1 MRKIYYP
8 LLALCSLISTDAVG
22 QEWKNEC
29 VGYYQM
35 ELPEG
40 LEIALYAVKNLT
52 HPPREPKSDYGAL
65 IQRTRKPVI
74 TFGDAVYENG
84 NDRVQAQFS
93 EFYYGQYKLGISS
106 KSTESIDFSAYK
118 EKIRGDYEF
127 LAISSREREIEDLRV
142 LHEPLTPDDEFRRL
156 YGFLIKEYNN
166 AFTIYQIRGY
176 TIQANSGNR
185 LYQFWPLKDK
195 YKEDKSQ
202 TAENQWHKKEPEVKS
217 LLSRFSPRELYE
229 VPTKQ
234 GFCIP
239 YGFIANDSGQEPH
252 NMAVT
257 YRLKEHPDVTIF
269 IQDLGQEPSDGF
281 IRPENESE
289 KDFITYLWEHKY
301 QWGSVYK
308 DLISPKWRTIE
319 MDGRKGLGT
328 FAMAEFS
335 DGRVDYGYAAYVRG
349 NHNARNV
356 QPDLLVYVMQYS
368 VQAKDRPPMDKK
380 ELEKM
385 AERIVASVKRR

>member
-1 MRKIYYP
+1 MKLILP
-8 LLALCSLISTDAVG
+8 ATILISLVTIKHAHSE
-22 QEWKNEC
+22 EWKHEC
-29 VGYYQM
+29 VGYYNI
-35 ELPEG
+35 ELPPK
-40 LEIALYAVKNLT
+40 LEVALYVVKNVT
-52 HPPREPKSDYGAL
+52 HPPMEPISENKIL
-65 IQRTRKPVI
+65 IQKTRKAVI
-74 TFGDAVYENG
+74 TFGDAIYENG
-84 NDRVQAQFS
+84 NDRIQAQFTK
-93 EFYYGQYKLGISS
+93 FNYGKYKIGISS
-106 KSTESIDFSAYK
+106 KDAKKIDFSKYVK
-118 EKIRGDYEF
+118 KIEGDYKFKANTIKLLEKQDF
-127 LAISSREREIEDLRV
+127 EALN
-142 LHEPLTPDDEFRRL
+142 EPLTPEEEFNRR

-166 AFTIYQIRGY
+166 SFAVYGFRGY
-176 TIQANSGNR
+176 EAHFNSGNR
-185 LYQFWPLKDK
+185 LYQFWAKRDAYLS
-195 YKEDKSQ
+195 DKSQ
-202 TAENQWHKKEPEVKS
+202 TAENQWQKKEAEVKS
-217 LLSRFSPRELYE
+217 LLSRFRPRELYE
-229 VPTKQ
+229 VPNEQ

-281 IRPENESE
+281 QRPENESE
-289 KDFITYLWEHKY
+289 KDFITYLWERKY

>member
-8 LLALCSLISTDAVG
+8 LLVLCSLVSNNAVG
-22 QEWKNEC
+22 QEWMKEC
-29 VGYYQM
+29 VGYYQV

-40 LEIALYAVKNLT
+40 LEVALYAVKNLT
-52 HPPREPKSDYGAL
+52 HPPREHKSDYGIL

-106 KSTESIDFSAYK
+106 KSHESIDFSAYK
-118 EKIRGDYEF
+118 DKVRSDYEF
-127 LAISSREREIEDLRV
+127 LAISRREREKEDLRV
-142 LHEPLTPDDEFRRL
+142 LNEPLTPDDEFQRL
-156 YGFLIKEYNN
+156 YGFLINDYNH
-166 AFTIYQIRGY
+166 AFAIYQIRGY

-185 LYQFWPLKDK
+185 LYQFWSLKDK

-229 VPTKQ
+229 VPNKQ

-239 YGFIANDSGQEPH
+239 YGFIADDSGQEPH

-257 YRLKEHPDVTIF
+257 YRLKDHPDISIF
-269 IQDLGQEPSDGF
+269 IQDLGMTPDAGEEAKLDAK
-281 IRPENESE
+281 EYV
-289 KDFITYLWEHKY
+289 TWLWNWQY
-301 QWGSVYK
+301 QWRSINK
-308 DLISPKWRTIE
+308 ELISPKWRTIE

-328 FAMAEFS
+328 FAKAEFE
-335 DGRVDYGYAAYVRG
+335 DGRVDYGYVAYVRG
-349 NHNARNV
+349 DHNARNV

-380 ELEKM
+380 EIEKM

>member
-1 MRKIYYP
+1 MISLRIC
-8 LLALCSLISTDAVG
+8 LLASCLLISINALG
-22 QEWKNEC
+22 QEWKREC
-29 VGYYQM
+29 IGYYQM
-35 ELPEG
+35 ELPKG
-40 LEIALYAVKNLT
+40 LEVALYVVKNIT
-52 HPPREPKSDYGAL
+52 HPPKEPVSRSGIL

-74 TFGDAVYENG
+74 TFGEKNYENG
-84 NDRVQAQFS
+84 DDLVQAQYS
-93 EFYYGQYKLGISS
+93 EGYYGNYKIGISS
-106 KSTESIDFSAYK
+106 KDTNSINLNEYKKKVESDF
-118 EKIRGDYEF
+118 EF
-127 LAISSREREIEDLRV
+127 DAISGRQIEQRRLRV
-142 LHEPLTPDDEFRRL
+142 LNDPLTPDNEFNRV
-156 YGFLIKEYNN
+156 YGFLIKDYNN
-166 AFTIYQIRGY
+166 AFSAYEPTGY
-176 TIQANSGNR
+176 TLNISSEHR
-185 LYQFWPLKDK
+185 LYQFWAKRDDYLN
-195 YKEDKSQ
+195 DKSQ
-202 TAENQWHKKEPEVKS
+202 TAENQWQKKEAEVKS
-217 LLSRFSPRELYE
+217 LLSRFRPRELYE
-229 VPTKQ
+229 VPNEQ

-289 KDFITYLWEHKY
+289 KDFITYLWERKY

-349 NHNARNV
+349 NHKARNV
-356 QPDLLVYVMQYS
+356 QPDLLIYVMQYS